1 MSAGRVLRGP
11 PRFWVAEHKET
22 AIVSSSPPDR
32 ESVWSIPRRWQ
43 TAYFVLFAIQNIAG
57 ISLVCWYEIAVLN
70 EDDTVLTV
78 LNIIDRLPSVGVGA
92 AAITIALM
100 EVART
105 VMVIGGNLER
115 WLKKREQERLDRA
128 VAEARSEALAEVQR
142 KWAEWNQRRLDA
154 EARGEPF
161 TEPPP
166 DVLSDADDEV

>member
-1 MSAGRVLRGP
+1 
-11 PRFWVAEHKET
+11 
-22 AIVSSSPPDR
+22 
-32 ESVWSIPRRWQ
+32 
-43 TAYFVLFAIQNIAG
+43 
-57 ISLVCWYEIAVLN
+57 
-70 EDDTVLTV
+70 
-78 LNIIDRLPSVGVGA
+78 
-92 AAITIALM
+92 M

-128 VAEARSEALAEVQR
+128 VAGARLEARTSARAEVQG

>member
-1 MSAGRVLRGP
+1 M
-11 PRFWVAEHKET
+11 
-22 AIVSSSPPDR
+22 
-32 ESVWSIPRRWQ
+32 
-43 TAYFVLFAIQNIAG
+43 LFAIQNIAG
-57 ISLVCWYEIAVLN
+57 TSLVCWYEIAVLN

-166 DVLSDADDEV
+166 DASSDANGKV

>member
-1 MSAGRVLRGP
+1 M
-11 PRFWVAEHKET
+11 EHKET

-32 ESVWSIPRRWQ
+32 ESVWSIPGRWQ

-100 EVART
+100 
-105 VMVIGGNLER
+105 
-115 WLKKREQERLDRA
+115 
-128 VAEARSEALAEVQR
+128 
-142 KWAEWNQRRLDA
+142 
-154 EARGEPF
+154 
-161 TEPPP
+161 
-166 DVLSDADDEV
+166 

>member
-1 MSAGRVLRGP
+1 M
-11 PRFWVAEHKET
+11 PRPTPT
-22 AIVSSSPPDR
+22 AR
-32 ESVWSIPRRWQ
+32 
-43 TAYFVLFAIQNIAG
+43 
-57 ISLVCWYEIAVLN
+57 CN
-70 EDDTVLTV
+70 EKD
-78 LNIIDRLPSVGVGA
+78 IDGA

-128 VAEARSEALAEVQR
+128 VAAARSEAHTEARSQALAEVQR

-161 TEPPP
+161 IEPPP
-166 DVLSDADDEV
+166 DASSDADGEV